1 MTSPPDPLHLPN
13 EVLAAIVDAAAV
25 DQPTLAALMRVCK
38 VTYTLAAPRLY
49 HDLSITDRNLPSV
62 FTGLLDGAGGEWSSP
77 SSSREAS
84 PELMVEQYPSLES
97 DKRKRALLAHTTAL
111 RVLGVPDPDPKRL
124 VPCPINRGVFPA
136 IRTVVVSTLIPY
148 HNKRPKVA

>member
-1 MTSPPDPLHLPN
+1 MPAPPDPLHLPN
-13 EVLAAIVDAAAV
+13 EVLAAIVDAAAA
-25 DQPTLAALMRVCK
+25 DQPTLAALMRVCR

-49 HDLSITDRNLPSV
+49 SNLSITDRNLPSV
-62 FTGLLDGAGGEWSSP
+62 FTGLMDGAGGEWSSA
-77 SSSREAS
+77 SSREAS
-84 PELMVEQYPSLES
+84 PELVEQYPSPES

-111 RVLGVPDPDPKRL
+111 RVLGVPEADTARV

-148 HNKRPKVA
+148 HHKRPKVA